1 MHPRRSKALSSRT
14 SVARLARLLM
24 TASVVG
30 AAAAAA
36 VLIACGSD
44 GNVSIPDD
52 DAGTASGDSGA
63 GRDTS
68 EPPDDEETDG
78 PFMAHADAGCPL
90 KFVGPNPGTVAT
102 SVPRAG
108 AASSIAWETPENA
121 LTIDGQLARAVL
133 DIDQQSEHLRVTGY
147 GLTVPPAAKIKGVV
161 VELKR
166 KGENGIV
173 DGNIELWLDGAPSD
187 RPKFVASGWPKAIG
201 THHYGQE
208 VDTWGNDLTP
218 ELVARPGFGTEIYAK
233 RRVDAGVGPVA
244 AEVESLLITIW
255 YCD

>member
-1 MHPRRSKALSSRT
+1 
-14 SVARLARLLM
+14 M
-24 TASVVG
+24 TAAVLG
-30 AAAAAA
+30 ATAAAGH
-36 VLIACGSD
+36 LIACGSD
-44 GNVSIPDD
+44 SGSGIADD
-52 DAGTASGDSGA
+52 GGA
-63 GRDTS
+63 GSNDGGGGGFDAS
-68 EPPDDEETDG
+68 EPPDQEETDA
-78 PFMAHADAGCPL
+78 PFMSHADAGCPV

-108 AASSIAWETPENA
+108 AAGAVAWETPENA
-121 LTIDGQLARAVL
+121 LTVDGMFARAVL
-133 DIDQQSEHLRVTGY
+133 DDGQVSEHLRVTGY
-147 GLTVPPAAKIKGVV
+147 GFDLPPTVTIKGVV
-161 VELKR
+161 VQLKR
-166 KGENGIV
+166 KGENAVV

-218 ELVARPGFGTEIYAK
+218 AIVGKPGFGTEIYAK
-233 RRVDAGVGPVA
+233 RRVDAGTGPIA